1 MPKRMVLAATVT
13 ISSGPIASD
22 GVGLIVQDNTQE
34 RIVDVN
40 PAVAFDEAHLPE
52 FVHEEIDP

>member
-1 MPKRMVLAATVT
+1 MEVLSVGKGAMVDLV
-13 ISSGPIASD
+13 
-22 GVGLIVQDNTQE
+22 VQDNVQE
-34 RIVDVN
+34 RIIDVN